1 MPNFSLI
8 IISQGSD
15 ERLLK
20 CLDALQ
26 VPEMDW
32 QLILHIHGKPLADAV
47 RAKAE
52 SLSSSVLILETPEHL
67 NLGNAKN
74 IALNEA
80 QGEWVC
86 FLSEDATLMRGY
98 WDILRP
104 SLSEARIDVIGGIDV
119 MASGMSA
126 LSRAQGIALTS
137 PFCAGTTFVRHLAT
151 GSKIQEGDEE
161 KISQTHIWI
170 RRSVIGHTR
179 FPENYKRGDEVL
191 LLQELKK
198 KGVGMYYQPR
208 LKVYLFRAQRMS
220 EIFRSTFYA
229 GYYRSKLMREK
240 LTPSAG
246 IFWLP
251 AVFVLLHVMIVI
263 DLETFVTLSR
273 LYLAIVS
280 FVSLFLASRAKSTWL
295 FPIVAILHYF
305 IVLIFGV
312 GFLTERLFK
321 DKN

>member
-1 MPNFSLI
+1 MPSLSII

-26 VPEMDW
+26 VPEMQW
-32 QLILHIHGKPLADAV
+32 QLILHIHGKPLTAAV

-52 SLSSSVLILETPEHL
+52 SLTSSVLILENPEHL
-67 NLGNAKN
+67 NSGKAKN

-80 QGEWVC
+80 EGEWVC
-86 FLSEDATLMRGY
+86 FLNEDATLARGY

-104 SLSEARIDVIGGIDV
+104 LLSESKIEVLGGIDV

-126 LSRAQGIALTS
+126 LSRAQGIALSS
-137 PFCAGTTFVRHLAT
+137 PFCAGTTFVRHQAS
-151 GSKIQEGDEE
+151 GSKLQEGNEE
-161 KISQTHIWI
+161 KISQTHIWV
-170 RRSVIGHTR
+170 RRSVIGNTR

-191 LLQELKK
+191 FLQELKK

-208 LKVYLFRAQRMS
+208 LKVYLFRAQRFS

-229 GYYRSKLMREK
+229 GYYRSKIMREK

-246 IFWLP
+246 VFWLP
-251 AVFVLLHVMIVI
+251 AVFVLLHAMILL
-263 DLETFVTLSR
+263 DLHTFISLAR
-273 LYLAIVS
+273 LYLAIVT
-280 FVSLFLASRAKSTWL
+280 FVSLALASRAKSTWL

>member
-1 MPNFSLI
+1 
-8 IISQGSD
+8 
-15 ERLLK
+15 
-20 CLDALQ
+20 
-26 VPEMDW
+26 MDW
-32 QLILHIHGKPLADAV
+32 QLILHVHGKALSAEI

-52 SLSSSVLILETPEHL
+52 SLTSSVLILETPEHL
-67 NLGNAKN
+67 TMGRARNLA
-74 IALNEA
+74 ITEA
-80 QGEWVC
+80 QGEWIG
-86 FLSEDATLMRGY
+86 FISEDVTLMKGY

-104 SLSEARIDVIGGIDV
+104 SLNESRIDVIGGIDV

-137 PFCAGTTFVRHLAT
+137 PFCAGTTFVRHQAS
-151 GSKIQEGDEE
+151 GSKIQEGNEE
-161 KISQTHIWI
+161 KISQTHIWV
-170 RRSVIGHTR
+170 RRSVIGNVH

-191 LLQELKK
+191 FLQALKK
-198 KGVGMYYQPR
+198 KGAGMFYQPK
-208 LKVYLFRAQRMS
+208 LKVYLFRAQRFS

-240 LTPSAG
+240 LTLGSG
-246 IFWLP
+246 VFWMP
-251 AVFVLLHVMIVI
+251 AVFVLLHIMLLL
-263 DLETFVTLSR
+263 DPHTFVSLAR
-273 LYLAIVS
+273 LYLAIIT
-280 FVSLFLASRAKSTWL
+280 FVSLALASRAKSTWL